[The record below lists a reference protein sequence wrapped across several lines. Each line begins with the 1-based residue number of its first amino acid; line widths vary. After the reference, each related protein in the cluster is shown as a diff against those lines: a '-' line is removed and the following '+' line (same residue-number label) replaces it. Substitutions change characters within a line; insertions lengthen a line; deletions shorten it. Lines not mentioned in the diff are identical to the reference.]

1 MGPEELPTVVKFDQ
15 RQPLKLFYSL
25 TMEASNPA
33 KIPRK
38 KAKDGVK
45 KTGKK
50 TGKKTAGKKKP
61 TSSASAVPV
70 ATHLSPSHPVSSQYA
85 PTYTPIPQTQ
95 TVVFEKPGKRV
106 DLPYNGYNI
115 TTMRLIVLRS
125 S

>member
-1 MGPEELPTVVKFDQ
+1 M
-15 RQPLKLFYSL
+15 KLFNSL
-25 TMEASNPA
+25 TMEASNPSTL
-33 KIPRK
+33 PRK

-50 TGKKTAGKKKP
+50 TGKKTSGKKKP

-70 ATHLSPSHPVSSQYA
+70 ATPLSPPHPQYA

-95 TVVFEKPGKRV
+95 TVVFEKPGQRL
-106 DLPYNGYNI
+106 DLPWNGYNI